1 MQGLSSF
8 GSFNPLTELPQ
19 PVAAAVKPSAKTMAL
34 PAVDDRVS
42 SSASASTAFTG
53 TAQAAAPAH
62 ASSSSVAAA
71 QGGSTLTAGQIA
83 QEELV
88 SGYAMTV
95 GKQQYAADVEESGG
109 NYTVSVENLVGG
121 TATGNTELAA
131 ENNLQLRIDEL
142 V

>member
-19 PVAAAVKPSAKTMAL
+19 PVAAAVKPSAKTTAL
-34 PAVDDRVS
+34 PAVQDTV
-42 SSASASTAFTG
+42 ATSTASSN
-53 TAQAAAPAH
+53 TAPSAAAAPAH
-62 ASSSSVAAA
+62 SSVAAA
-71 QGGSTLTAGQIA
+71 QGGSTLTTGQIA

-95 GKQQYAADVEESGG
+95 GKQQYAADVEESNG
-109 NYTVSVENLVGG
+109 NYTISVENLVGG

>member
-8 GSFNPLTELPQ
+8 GSFNPLPELPQ
-19 PVAAAVKPSAKTMAL
+19 TVAAAVKPPAKTTAL
-34 PAVDDRVS
+34 PAVEDKVS
-42 SSASASTAFTG
+42 STASVSTGSAG
-53 TAQAAAPAH
+53 AAPAA
-62 ASSSSVAAA
+62 ASRTSVAAA
-71 QGGSTLTAGQIA
+71 QGGSTLTTGQIA

-95 GKQQYAADVEESGG
+95 GKQQYAADVEESNG
-109 NYTVSVENLVGG
+109 NYTISVENLVGG

>member
-19 PVAAAVKPSAKTMAL
+19 PVAAAVKPSAKTTAL
-34 PAVDDRVS
+34 PAVEDTVSSTASAGTAS
-42 SSASASTAFTG
+42 SSAM
-53 TAQAAAPAH
+53 QAAAPAH
-62 ASSSSVAAA
+62 TSVAAA
-71 QGGSTLTAGQIA
+71 QGGSTLTTGQIA

-95 GKQQYAADVEESGG
+95 GKQQYAADVEESNG
-109 NYTVSVENLVGG
+109 NYTISVENLVGG